1 MKVIYWISTVIISV
15 LMLFSAYNYFFNHA
29 MVAKFFEAANYPIYI
44 ICPLALAKLSAI
56 FVILLDKWK
65 TLKEWAY
72 AGLCFDFILATAAH
86 WVNGDNGIGLPILAL
101 FFLFSSYFLGKKYR
115 YAPSHD

>member
-1 MKVIYWISTVIISV
+1 MKVIYWIATIIVSL

-29 MVAKFFEAANYPIYI
+29 MVVKFFEAANYPTYI
-44 ICPLALAKLSAI
+44 IYPLAVAKISAVI
-56 FVILLDKWK
+56 VILADKWK

-72 AGLCFDFILATAAH
+72 AGLCYDFILAIGAH
-86 WVNGDNGIGLPILAL
+86 IDNGDNGSGLAGLAL

-115 YAPSHD
+115 YAPNE